1 MTAAEAAIAALRAD
15 DDELLHLAVPALEGF
30 RRDQTA
36 LLGAAPAAGRSSA
49 MQCGADWSWWIVFR
63 GSACR

>member
-15 DDELLHLAVPALEGF
+15 DDELLRLAVPALEGF

-36 LLGAAPAAGRSSA
+36 LLGAARQLGDRLRCSTVRIGAGGSSSAGR
-49 MQCGADWSWWIVFR
+49 R
-63 GSACR
+63 R

>member
-1 MTAAEAAIAALRAD
+1 VTAAEAAIAALRAD

-36 LLGAAPAAGRSSA
+36 LLGAARQLGDRLRCSAVRIGAGGSSSAGR
-49 MQCGADWSWWIVFR
+49 R
-63 GSACR
+63 R